1 MCCCPPRRVATVTVV
16 VMPRETPSSM
26 DWNLATAFESVCD
39 ALPDRIAL
47 IQGERRVPWRSFDE
61 RPARVAAAFSAAR
74 LGPDA
79 KVASYL
85 YNCNESTEALYGTF
99 TLTHV

>member
-1 MCCCPPRRVATVTVV
+1 
-16 VMPRETPSSM
+16 M

-47 IQGERRVPWRSFDE
+47 IQGDRRVSWRSFDE
-61 RPARVAAAFSAAR
+61 RAARVAAAFSAA
-74 LGPDA
+74 GMKPGA

-85 YNCNESTEALYGTF
+85 YNCNEYLEALMGA
-99 TLTHV
+99 